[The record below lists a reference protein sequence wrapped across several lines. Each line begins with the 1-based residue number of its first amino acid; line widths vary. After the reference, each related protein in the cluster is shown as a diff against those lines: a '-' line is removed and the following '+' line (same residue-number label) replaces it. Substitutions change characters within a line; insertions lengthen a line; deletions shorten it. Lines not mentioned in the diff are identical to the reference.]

1 MGKKSKKKGGG
12 AASKAARK
20 EKLQERREQQLE
32 QLDQNPDDGGG
43 GNNELVKKRRPD
55 REYFVGDRVWFKGDP
70 AHYDKNNPNTYRG
83 IVQKVDENFVEI
95 TPLQTLIDGADYTER
110 IYFYTECTPQDE
122 SYVFPDFCDMT
133 LRFDIGEKVI
143 CSADG
148 WIPASVCKLW
158 PIDLI
163 RNHSLTLPAAAAD
176 EVPHYYCDQVLSD
189 NHPFLSAPSDF
200 DSTIQKRPTSFRF
213 KVGDNVTFNSLKAE
227 GNTRAAENYLH
238 RAATWTDGKIILV
251 DVCEENLNYAVYECS
266 FKVATKKYSCLILD
280 DDDEN
285 IALVDAD
292 PRKRLFDAIEQDCS
306 RDHFIYLQSHFNIDV
321 AAFRDLI
328 LEKAIQFAS
337 YNALTWLQ
345 HDCNI
350 DARLVKDKHG
360 NNFLH
365 MIANS
370 PFVSRFIRRAGRNG
384 LYQENQNNV
393 KLDFYT
399 DSFENMAF
407 GLNSNG
413 EVWLQLLV
421 QKGDVKALD
430 TALSPHCGLAWDYFF
445 EDKVVELL
453 AASVKES
460 KNQMMLCIF
469 DSFVTFRII
478 LDQLNALQCIHKD
491 SEDEQLQDKRLSV
504 FKGADAK
511 RAAKLLTRFCRD
523 WNDRLSKNPM
533 IKYIFRNLVK
543 KGMFRLFQLLYEEDR
558 GLFEADD
565 YCRSN
570 EDRQQFIQEELR
582 TISEEDNESIVTN
595 IFSACVLGN
604 HRTYLHH
611 KDFDNYVWIVKCHF
625 STCDAGTCPSLHHH
639 LSIEKERMSRDTFG
653 TSWKDLV
660 EYRLR
665 LLEDDADVKGRQNIL
680 DYLLHNHENVSLSP
694 LFFLRQ
700 RQCWAL
706 RFLVDKKYLDLEG
719 LAAKEENL
727 SQNASALSFLNSGR
741 IPPNMTVRSCLS
753 FAAVQYDDLQSLE
766 WLSKPM
772 GTPSD
777 VVDGWNLLHYSA
789 FMGRIEI
796 IGWLSTQSAWNSLVS
811 QASTRKAFAG
821 AYAVHIAA
829 SCGHLHAC
837 DLMIDLKVPLED
849 KKGKLPEDYAKKS
862 RHEFVRKWAASKA
875 KPQALKKHVTKLL
888 RQVEE
893 QKSVSQI
900 KDFIISSKCL
910 DMDKWRSCGIR
921 NSQETLL
928 GISFQE
934 VLHGC
939 CKCSDIEL
947 VRWVCLRL
955 YYCCSNH
962 DYFAE
967 AFWGD
972 CGKKL
977 LSRNDIVSFAR
988 ERGYDDLVGRLQGK
1002 WLKDVSCNDPL
1013 VRNPVLKSALGGDER
1028 LVDVR
1033 AVALRIDALVNVA
1046 QTTREA
1052 IEDILLKGGR
1062 VVDLEEV
1069 FKINAATREAVE
1081 TETSDL
1087 FPSNDERRRIYE
1099 LNDSGSFEM
1108 IQCLDQYDSNLSVS
1122 LPLLY
1127 DEETGR
1133 TGNEVHIF
1141 LATEGYKDLLH
1152 FCLSNVKGWT
1162 AAMELNVIRIASF
1175 FGHTSSVEMLLDP
1188 RNTVVLRSDKNER
1201 YIAAILGAGQALR
1214 YRELESLM
1222 TVPTGAKGVGRDKGT
1237 RIEGESFKGYFQSDS
1252 DSDIGGIHLP
1262 MMNKSLLVA
1271 VLTGYARETFD
1282 TDEDNRATLKT
1293 LRLLVDKNMYS
1304 HDEILYAMEL
1314 LLFRDGRIIVY
1325 ELRYLDLLQR
1335 VVDAFCITL
1344 VSHSKQI
1351 QKICELVIRYAKY
1364 IDTPTSEV
1372 LDDIASFFSKMAKA
1386 GIDIQKIGEDLQ
1398 FYSGKVDFKWLAD
1411 LQQKQID
1418 DWSRFDIV
1426 KKGGSL
1432 ADIQEAMK
1440 DRGLAAD
1447 SRDRGGLLLI
1457 HLSAAYDHVD
1467 LLEWL
1472 VVKEG
1477 MDLDA
1482 RDAQNRTTL
1491 DVAKASKASSAT
1503 KWIVEWKAKAT
1514 IGSFLRRNYYQAM
1527 YRRRMQQSNDAATRI
1542 QSVVRAYATRKIFAN
1557 VLLRRM
1563 EESQRFTAV
1572 WGRVIASV
1580 DKVAS
1585 STSWAD
1591 IREQLIDIKVGLD
1604 DEMLDDTDQKLSTA
1618 MEEAV
1623 QDESPGE
1630 DNDFAAQD
1638 IDDSETLVP
1647 DSEEAEELT
1656 NSNSQWLS
1664 FQMTSHVV
1672 KFLQQGDKKYRS
1684 FFVRR
1689 MRQLASGERS
1699 RILQKPLKGSKTLIF
1714 ETYLEQK
1721 SGHRILWTEESGSIV
1736 IWYIARHKQVNRLM
1750 QLIDDSKSRS
1760 ARQQMPAT
1768 LVSELQNE
1776 GLLNQDEPK
1785 KEVLIDIFGNTPLK
1799 IYDVNFNAIN
1809 EITKDSWTP
1818 RLHLTD
1824 EERDIVEADGTVL
1837 VLGRSGTGKTI
1848 CICSSIEFDRQSGAA
1863 RDPLFTQLFVA
1874 RSVRLCRYVE
1884 GAVGEDNRTS
1894 FLTYGRLLN
1903 DIESTLGQTRNFN
1916 PSQRIDFGRF
1926 KRDFHNCSSSNENI
1940 SALISW
1946 TVIRTFLK
1954 GSVEAFQSPG
1964 GILPRDEFV
1973 EVERLGKNRCRI
1985 PAELR
1990 EQIYDEFL
1998 QYQKYLEDQ
2007 QLWDDCDRVRHL
2019 LLCINR
2025 AKKEDPEAF
2034 DQVKRSKVYV
2044 DEVQDY
2050 TQLEILLF
2058 FYLSGPNG
2066 LFLAGDPAQ
2075 SVVEGTEFR
2084 FDEVRGVGHF
2094 VGSVIQ
2100 KPKTVNVNFRSHSG
2114 ILNCAGGVLDILFTH
2129 FPSSAKQLKKDEGL
2143 FQGSRPGV
2151 LSGTSINQL
2160 NTLLGDKLKGAVVL
2174 THDDSARHWRRLL
2187 NDYKVSIVRK
2197 IQ

>member
-32 QLDQNPDDGGG
+32 QLDQNSDDGGGG
-43 GNNELVKKRRPD
+43 GNNEIVQKRPD
-55 REYFVGDRVWFKGDP
+55 REYFVGDRVWFFRGDDP
-70 AHYDKNNPNTYRG
+70 YFDRENPNTYRG
-83 IVQKVDENFVEI
+83 IVKAVNGEDVVI
-95 TPLQTLIDGADYTER
+95 MSLQTLIDGADYTHT
-110 IYFYTECTPQDE
+110 INSTAKPTDGKF
-122 SYVFPDFCDMT
+122 VFPDFRGMT
-133 LRFDIGEKVI
+133 LRFDVGEKVI
-143 CSADG
+143 CRSYGGSWD
-148 WIPASVCKLW
+148 PATVTSFW
-158 PIDLI
+158 PIFHIEEFDP
-163 RNHSLTLPAAAAD
+163 PAAAAD
-176 EVPHYYCDQVLSD
+176 YIPHYKCDLLLEGGFAT
-189 NHPFLSAPSDF
+189 PPSDS
-200 DSTIQKRPTSFRF
+200 DGCVQKRPTSFRF
-213 KVGDNVTFNSLKAE
+213 KVGDNVTFNSMKAD
-227 GNTRAAENYLH
+227 GDTQAAENYLQ
-238 RAATWTDGKIILV
+238 RTGGWTDGKITLV
-251 DVCEENLNYAVYECS
+251 DVCEENLSYAVYKCT
-266 FKVATKKYSCLILD
+266 FKVATKKYSCFIYD
-280 DDDEN
+280 DYDEN

-306 RDHFIYLQSHFNIDV
+306 RYHFIYLQTHFNIDID
-321 AAFRDLI
+321 AFRDLVMS
-328 LEKAIQFAS
+328 KAIQFAS

-345 HDCNI
+345 RDCNI

-370 PFVSRFIRRAGRNG
+370 PYASRFIRRLGENG
-384 LYQENQNNV
+384 YLQENTDDV
-393 KLDFYT
+393 KLALIDHGRVRT
-399 DSFENMAF
+399 TEKNND
-407 GLNSNG
+407 G
-413 EVWLQLLV
+413 EIWLQSLV
-421 QKGDVKALD
+421 RRGDVKALD
-430 TALSPHCGLAWDYFF
+430 TALSPHCGLAWDSYFIRG
-445 EDKVVELL
+445 EVIGLL
-453 AASVKES
+453 AASIKES
-460 KNQMMLCIF
+460 KNRMMQC
-469 DSFVTFRII
+469 I
-478 LDQLNALQCIHKD
+478 LDEVVSFHTIFEQLEALQFINAKSD
-491 SEDEQLQDKRLSV
+491 DELLQDDRLSV
-504 FKGADAK
+504 FRGGGAK
-511 RAAKLLTRFCRD
+511 RGAKLFTRFYRD
-523 WNDRLSKNPM
+523 RQERLSQNLMFKR
-533 IKYIFRNLVK
+533 IFRTLVEH
-543 KGMFRLFQLLYEEDR
+543 GMFRLFQLLYEEDQ
-558 GLFEADD
+558 GLFETDD
-565 YCRSN
+565 YTNAPN

-582 TISEEDNESIVTN
+582 TDKDNGPTSLVTN
-595 IFSACVLGN
+595 MFNACVLGS
-604 HRTYLHH
+604 HSVYLYS
-611 KDFDNYVWIVKCHF
+611 KDFQNYARIVKSHF
-625 STCDAGTCPSLHHH
+625 LMCDEDECPSLCHH
-639 LSIEKERMSRDTFG
+639 LSIEKERISRHEFPS
-653 TSWKDLV
+653 SWKDLV

-665 LLEDDADVKGRQNIL
+665 LLEDEADVKGRQDIL
-680 DYLLHNHENVSLSP
+680 DYLLLKNDHVRLDP
-694 LFFLRQ
+694 LFILQ
-700 RQCWAL
+700 HRQCWAL
-706 RFLVDKKYLDLEG
+706 RFIVEKGHLDLEG
-719 LAAKEENL
+719 LATKEENL
-727 SQNASALSFLNSGR
+727 AQNASTLTFLSSGR
-741 IPPNMTVRSCLS
+741 IPPNMTVRCCLS

-766 WLSKPM
+766 WLSKPL
-772 GTPSD
+772 GAPSD

-796 IGWLSTQSAWNSLVS
+796 IGWLSTQPVWKSLIS
-811 QASTRKAFAG
+811 HASTRKSFSG

-1750 QLIDDSKSRS
+1750 QLIDDSKSRI
-1760 ARQQMPAT
+1760 ARQQIPAA

-1809 EITKDSWTP
+1809 EITNDSWSP

-2187 NDYKVSIVRK
+2187 NDYKVSIF
-2197 IQ
+2197 